1 MTQLQKPPA
10 FRLDSID
17 VRSRSGRVRAVQ
29 EADAALSQGEHA
41 FAAEVCRRVLAI
53 DLENAD
59 AYAVLQCALVE
70 SQKLAE
76 ATVVAN
82 RTLQHFRTKDQGS
95 STAHALQVLRARGFR
110 PNGVL
115 DIGAYEGEFAV
126 LARQVFPEVPLL
138 MVEPQQQKQRTLLA
152 MASALGGDAQVA
164 SVLLGKEERAEVSF
178 FLMRTPYGSTGS
190 SIYEEA
196 SEHARDEVRL
206 PMTTLDALLR
216 RLPGRSHELVKIDV
230 QGAELDVLAGGPQAV
245 RAAEVFV
252 VELSLHVVNHGA
264 PLLAEV
270 VAAFD
275 RLGFAPF
282 DLCPLPRG
290 QDGLLR
296 QVDGVFVK
304 KGSPL
309 WQEPGPTLRSSRS

>member
-1 MTQLQKPPA
+1 MNQLATPLA
-10 FRLDSID
+10 SRLAQLDL
-17 VRSRSGRVRAVQ
+17 RSRSGRARAVQ
-29 EADAALSQGEHA
+29 EADAALSQGDHD
-41 FAAEVCRRVLAI
+41 FAAEASRRVLAI

-82 RTLQHFRTKDQGS
+82 RTLAHFRAKDQGS

-126 LARQVFPEVPLL
+126 LARTLFPQASLL
-138 MVEPQQQKQRTLLA
+138 MVEPQQQKQRTLRA
-152 MASALGGDAQVA
+152 IAAALGGDAQVA
-164 SVLLGKEERAEVSF
+164 SVLLGREERTEVTF
-178 FLMRTPYGSTGS
+178 FQMRTPYGSTGS
-190 SIYEEA
+190 SIYQEA
-196 SEHARDEVRL
+196 SEHARDEVRM

-216 RLPGRSHELVKIDV
+216 PSTGRRHELVKLDV
-230 QGAELDVLAGGPQAV
+230 QGAELDVLAGGEQVV
-245 RAAEVFV
+245 RAAEVLV

-275 RLGFAPF
+275 RLGFAAF

-304 KGSPL
+304 RGSPL
-309 WQEPGPTLRSSRS
+309 WQEPSART